1 MPGTSESSTPTYQ
14 RAKQSA
20 GSRDPEARR
29 QTTSSLPPPW
39 WPRPTPPAGR
49 SSQPY
54 SPSQD
59 RTKRP
64 HVTGKVQ

>member
-29 QTTSSLPPPW
+29 QTTSSLPRPW
-39 WPRPTPPAGR
+39 LPLPTPPAGR
-49 SSQPY
+49 NHIFR
-54 SPSQD
+54 QD

-64 HVTGKVQ
+64 HVILKVQ